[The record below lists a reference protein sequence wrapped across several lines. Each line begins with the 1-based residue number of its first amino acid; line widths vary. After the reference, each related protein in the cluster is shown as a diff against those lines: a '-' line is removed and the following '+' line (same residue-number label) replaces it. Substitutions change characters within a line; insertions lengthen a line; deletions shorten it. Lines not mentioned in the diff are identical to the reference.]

1 MIAWTAINKMAARR
15 DDEAS
20 RTSIS
25 GDANLI
31 PVMATARAR
40 TYPDPGYEGELKVAA
55 ESHRPRGSRRKP
67 WNMHMLSPS
76 IQREPGSVRTNA
88 SQSIAFGLERIGLI
102 SLRFP
107 LLVGLA
113 AIVLLIA
120 AAFGIT
126 RIKVDDSL
134 SQLFRSETPEF
145 KTFEEVTRRFPSNEF
160 DVLIVVEGKHLL
172 ERASIEKLRDLVTDL
187 QLIEGTR
194 GIISLFS
201 ARQPPQGGELPAP
214 LFPEQLPE
222 GAEYDRLVQRVMNNE
237 VVRGKLLSEDGELTL
252 IVLALDPDVVASSRL
267 RDVIANIQK
276 TIDDDLAGSGL
287 TARLSGVPVM
297 QLEIRNAVERDRL
310 LYNAFGFAAG
320 ALIAIVFFRRPS
332 FMIIAAGPPLIAI
345 VIALGALGWFDFR
358 LNMFLNV
365 MTPLIMV
372 ISFSDSMQ
380 LTFAARD
387 RLLQGQGRFEAFCNS
402 MLVVGPPSVRT
413 HATAAL
419 SFIALQFSE
428 SHLIRTFG
436 EAGLVATLIAMFAVL
451 MLVPL
456 LGVLLVRKESMF
468 AAEVKEADTA
478 VDVLRRFCAWIAA
491 RMVSRPGLYSLLSF
505 LIVGGL
511 GLIYANLEPRYRL
524 ADQVP
529 DREQAVAASHRL
541 DTKLNGANPIDVL
554 IEFPRGT
561 SLYAPEALATLAEV
575 HATFEKQPGIANVW
589 SLETL
594 RRWLA
599 EKLGKSDVATLK
611 QYVDMLPEYLTRR
624 FISAEQNAVLVSGRV
639 PDVDASQ
646 LLPVIESLDKA
657 LDQVRAKHP
666 GYEMAVTGLSAISAR
681 NSALM
686 IKKLNR
692 GLTLEFL
699 FVAAFIGLAF
709 RSVVVMLA
717 SILPGIF
724 PVVLSGTLLWL
735 IGEGLQFASVV
746 ALTVSFGLG
755 LSATIHFL
763 NRLRPEERPDED
775 PAIAV
780 ERATVLVG
788 PPLILTSVVLAC
800 GLIVTVFSDLPS
812 LRLFGWL
819 SAFAM
824 LAALAA
830 DLLILRPTVTFLSR
844 LARPLGEKRLPRR
857 AF

>member
-1 MIAWTAINKMAARR
+1 MDTRSTQP
-15 DDEAS
+15 EAGL
-20 RTSIS
+20 RT
-25 GDANLI
+25 G
-31 PVMATARAR
+31 
-40 TYPDPGYEGELKVAA
+40 
-55 ESHRPRGSRRKP
+55 
-67 WNMHMLSPS
+67 
-76 IQREPGSVRTNA
+76 A
-88 SQSIAFGLERIGLI
+88 SQSIAFGLERIGII

-107 LLVGLA
+107 LFVGIA

-120 AAFGIT
+120 GAFGT
-126 RIKVDDSL
+126 ARIKVDDSL

-160 DVLIVVEGKHLL
+160 DVLIVVEGKNLL
-172 ERASIEKLRDLVTDL
+172 ERASLEKLRDLVTDL
-187 QLIEGTR
+187 QLAEGTR

-201 ARQPPQGGELPAP
+201 ARQPPQGNELPAP

-222 GAEYDRLVQRVMNNE
+222 GAEYDRLIQRVLSNE
-237 VVRGKLLSEDGELTL
+237 IIHGKLLSEDGELTL
-252 IVLALDPDVVASSRL
+252 IVLALDPDVVSSSRL
-267 RDVIANIQK
+267 RDVIADIRK
-276 TIDDDLAGSGL
+276 TIDDDLAGAGL
-287 TARLSGVPVM
+287 TVRLSGVPVM

-310 LYNAFGFAAG
+310 FYNAFGFAAG
-320 ALIAIVFFRRPS
+320 ALIAIVFFRRLS
-332 FMIIAAGPPLIAI
+332 FMIIGAGPPLIAI
-345 VIALGALGWFDFR
+345 VISLGALGWFDFR

-387 RLLQGQGRFEAFCNS
+387 RLLQGQPKFEAFCNA
-402 MLVVGPPSVRT
+402 MLVVGPACVLT

-428 SHLIRTFG
+428 SDLIRTFG
-436 EAGLVATLIAMFAVL
+436 EAGLVATLIAMLAVL

-456 LGVLLVRKESMF
+456 LGVLLVRNESIF
-468 AAEVKEADTA
+468 AAEVREADTA

-491 RMVSRPGLYSLLSF
+491 KMVSYPGLYTLLGV

-541 DTKLNGANPIDVL
+541 DAKLNGANPIDVL
-554 IEFPRGT
+554 IEFPKGT
-561 SLYAPEALATLAEV
+561 SLYAPQALATLAEV

-599 EKLGKSDVATLK
+599 EKAGRSDVATLK

-624 FISAEQNAVLVSGRV
+624 FISAEQDAVLVSGRV

-646 LLPVIESLDKA
+646 LLPIIESLDKA
-657 LDQVRAKHP
+657 LDDVRAKHP
-666 GYEMAVTGLSAISAR
+666 GYKIAVTGLSAIAAR

-692 GLTLEFL
+692 GLTLEFM

-724 PVVLSGTLLWL
+724 PVVLSGMVLWAL
-735 IGEGLQFASVV
+735 GGGLQFASVV

-763 NRLRPEERPDED
+763 NRLRQEERPDED
-775 PAIAV
+775 PAMAV

-844 LARPLGEKRLPRR
+844 LARRMTGKPFYR
-857 AF
+857 